1 LLVDR
6 GESFDD
12 DNYIKLIERLKA
24 NNINVIITKVSE
36 VNDLK
41 IEKI

>member
-1 LLVDR
+1 LLIDR

-12 DNYIKLIERLKA
+12 NNYIKLIERLKA